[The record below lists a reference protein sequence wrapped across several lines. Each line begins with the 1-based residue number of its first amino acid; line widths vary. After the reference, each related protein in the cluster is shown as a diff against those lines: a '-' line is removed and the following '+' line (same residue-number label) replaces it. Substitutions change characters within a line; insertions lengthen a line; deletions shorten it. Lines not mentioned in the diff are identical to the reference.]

1 MVVAVHPFGIRVRVF
16 GEATRTVHGDTTR
29 AEVGAIDGCAF
40 APAGSSEDNDQRAQ
54 VVTDATLFVPES
66 SVPITPQSRVRLPN
80 GTEWLVTGEPLD
92 WKSPFTGWH
101 PGRQVQLRRV
111 TG

>member
-1 MVVAVHPFGIRVRVF
+1 VHPFGVQVQVF

-29 AEVGAIDGCAF
+29 TQVGVIDGCAV

-54 VVTDATLFVPES
+54 VVANAVLFVPPS
-66 SVPITPQSRVRLPN
+66 TVPITAQSRVRLPD
-80 GTEWLVTGEPLD
+80 GTEWLVEGVPQD
-92 WKSPFTGWH
+92 WRNPFTGWY
-101 PGRQVQLRRV
+101 PGREIQLRRV